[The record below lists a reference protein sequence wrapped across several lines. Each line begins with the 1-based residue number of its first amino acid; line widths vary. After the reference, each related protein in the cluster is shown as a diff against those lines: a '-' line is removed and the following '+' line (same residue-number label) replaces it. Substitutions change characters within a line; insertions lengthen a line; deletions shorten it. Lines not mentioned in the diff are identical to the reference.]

1 MLVAL
6 TAASIGGCPI
16 GLRLFGLQLLFLLFQ
31 FLVVSANS
39 FLTFI
44 GGQLLVVL
52 ADEFVSGNRLLILF
66 RLVVEERRP
75 RPGADKDSR
84 GGRDSK

>member
-75 RPGADKDSR
+75 WPGGDKDSK
-84 GGRDSK
+84 GERDSK